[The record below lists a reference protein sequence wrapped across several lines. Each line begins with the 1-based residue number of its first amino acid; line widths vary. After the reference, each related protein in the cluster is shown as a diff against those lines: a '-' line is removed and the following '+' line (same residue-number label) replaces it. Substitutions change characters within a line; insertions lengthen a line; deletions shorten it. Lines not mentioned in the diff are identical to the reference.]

1 MSRIPSLKDILNH
14 IPDEVSDSDDEGEFE
29 NIEYVEPKRSFL
41 DIPEEY
47 TKLNVPRTQNQ
58 NYNQTIHTPQNQYIQ
73 KAKVENKKIV
83 PLTESNLELISN
95 EPLISYG
102 LSQEESIETRSK
114 KSHKSHKSH
123 KSSKSVTS
131 SIDFSVGED
140 NQNRL
145 IKYDRDRDRDR
156 DVDNDDTRS
165 TRSSVSSLS
174 MGSIKSKQVGN
185 RPQIIQQSLPKKIS
199 DNDSVLSKISK
210 AKSHISV
217 SSMSLCGSESSRTS
231 VESKKSIESK
241 KSVSKQ
247 IVPLS
252 SSIYPKKMED
262 VHGFNK
268 FSNQNKE
275 EEKAKVDIKKI
286 RNIEEFKNKVNHY
299 IALDDEI
306 KTLTNALRER
316 KREKQRFEGEILQF
330 MKENEIETIKSKL
343 DNSSIELLQRKKTQ
357 GLTKEY
363 LVDCLM
369 NLLKNKNTSDQ
380 IATYIFENRSTS
392 QRDVI
397 KRVQEGNSKKKK
409 NKY

>member
-47 TKLNVPRTQNQ
+47 TKLNVPRNQNQ
-58 NYNQTIHTPQNQYIQ
+58 NYNHQTIHTQQNQYIQ
-73 KAKVENKKIV
+73 KPKIENKKIV

-102 LSQEESIETRSK
+102 LPQEESIETRSK

-123 KSSKSVTS
+123 KSSKSITS

-140 NQNRL
+140 NQKRL
-145 IKYDRDRDRDR
+145 IKYDRDRE
-156 DVDNDDTRS
+156 DDTRS

-174 MGSIKSKQVGN
+174 MGSIKSNHSYQVEN
-185 RPQIIQQSLPKKIS
+185 RSKIIPGSLPQKS
-199 DNDSVLSKISK
+199 RDDQSVLSKISK

-231 VESKKSIESK
+231 VESKT
-241 KSVSKQ
+241 SVSKQ
-247 IVPLS
+247 MVPLS

-262 VHGFNK
+262 LHGFNK

-306 KTLTNALRER
+306 RTLTNALKER
-316 KREKQRFEGEILQF
+316 RREKQRFEGEILQF

-380 IATYIFENRSTS
+380 IATYIFENRSTI

-397 KRVQEGNSKKKK
+397 KRVQEGKSKKKK